1 VYPGTSGA
9 AFLDF
14 VAVDAVVAPA
24 EHAYGYSEAMLVLPP
39 TYQISFFDRHVAG
52 PVGDADTDRLALRRR
67 YGLPTDPGHVVFC
80 NFNKVREFTHMGAPV
95 APCFAPFAATALIA
109 FPPVVALAVQVDK
122 LDRPTFALWMAV
134 MRRVPHSTLW
144 LLRPSK
150 SRGVHD
156 TFAWAEHNALVE
168 RNLRRAAAVEG
179 VHPSRLVFTGRENK
193 TEHILRHAAADLF
206 LDSLVYGA
214 HSTATD
220 ALRGG
225 LPVLTILGDS
235 FPSRVAAS
243 LYASFPAS
251 PLDKGQGGADG
262 EENLAARLLVRQSQQ
277 DFEDAAVALVAR
289 GSPALRRIR
298 A

>member
-1 VYPGTSGA
+1 
-9 AFLDF
+9 L
-14 VAVDAVVAPA
+14 
-24 EHAYGYSEAMLVLPP
+24 LLR
-39 TYQISFFDRHVAG
+39 SF
-52 PVGDADTDRLALRRR
+52 
-67 YGLPTDPGHVVFC
+67 
-80 NFNKVREFTHMGAPV
+80 
-95 APCFAPFAATALIA
+95 IA
-109 FPPVVALAVQVDK
+109 FPPVVSLAVQVDK

-168 RNLRRAAAVEG
+168 RNLRRAAAAEG

-251 PLDKGQGGADG
+251 PFDGGQGGADG
-262 EENLAARLLVRQSQQ
+262 EENPAARLLVRQSQR

-298 A
+298 AWLAAAVAARAGLFDTGRGVAAFLYGMQAVKEVQRRRGEGRAGRPPHIVIASI